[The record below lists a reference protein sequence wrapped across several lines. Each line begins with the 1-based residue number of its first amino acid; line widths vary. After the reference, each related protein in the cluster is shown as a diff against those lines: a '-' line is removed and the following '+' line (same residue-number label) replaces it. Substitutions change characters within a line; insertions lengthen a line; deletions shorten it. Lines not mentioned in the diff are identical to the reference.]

1 MLSTSI
7 LPHMAHL
14 ALASDSSA
22 IPAGTAV
29 IAGLLSNTAHWFEYL
44 ASFVSVCTLAYGGLR
59 VAVAHSPRAQ
69 ADAWR
74 IILAGIGGLVVA
86 LLAPTIV
93 AIVQGMIP
101 S

>member
-1 MLSTSI
+1 MLSANTLPSIAQIALTS
-7 LPHMAHL
+7 
-14 ALASDSSA
+14 SSSTV
-22 IPAGTAV
+22 PAGTAV
-29 IAGLLSNTAHWFEYL
+29 IAGFLSNTAHWFEYL

-59 VAVAHSPRAQ
+59 VAAAHTPRAQ